1 MATISSSKWRQD
13 IVEIGRRVYSRGFVA
28 ANDGNLSIRI
38 SENRLLI
45 TPAGVSKGFL
55 SPQDIIL
62 CDMSGKKVEGSSEPS
77 SEVRLHLEV
86 YRQRADIFGVVH
98 AHPPYAT
105 SFAVAGVP
113 LTECILPEVV
123 ISIGRIPLAPYATPS
138 TEGLAQSVAPMLPR
152 HNAMLLA
159 NHGALT
165 VGTDLYQAY
174 YLLERVEHLAKIS
187 LLARQLGGA
196 RPLTQKDLAEL
207 AHLHPNMEDA
217 DLAESRCANCG
228 VCGKPMTPANAE
240 QSSPVNSEIV
250 TQVTEEVVRRLNSS

>member
-1 MATISSSKWRQD
+1 MVTGSSSKWRQD
-13 IVEIGRRVYSRGFVA
+13 IVEIGKRVYNRGFVA
-28 ANDGNLSIRI
+28 ANDGNLSIKI

-55 SPQDIIL
+55 SPEDIIL

-77 SEVRLHLEV
+77 SEILLHLQV
-86 YRQRADIFGVVH
+86 YRQRSDVWGVVH

-138 TEGLAQSVAPMLPR
+138 TAGLAQSVVPMLPR

-159 NHGALT
+159 NHGTLT
-165 VGTDLYQAY
+165 IGSDIYQAY

-187 LLARQLGGA
+187 LFARQLGGA
-196 RPLTQKDLAEL
+196 HPLTQKDLADL
-207 AHLHPNMEDA
+207 ARLHPGIETEE
-217 DLAESRCANCG
+217 LTESRCANCG
-228 VCGKPMTPANAE
+228 VCGKPTGSQNAGDASAANAE
-240 QSSPVNSEIV
+240 TIS
-250 TQVTEEVVRRLNSS
+250 QVTAEVIRRLSKL